1 MPDAPRRA
9 AQSPA
14 RSAVKSSVETLSP
27 TRARLT
33 VEVPFD
39 ELAPA
44 IEVAYKKIARQVKV
58 QGFRPGKV
66 PARILDQRVG
76 RGVVLEEA
84 VNDALPAAYRE
95 AVDEHQVAAIG
106 QPEVEVTS
114 FADGQPLAFTATVDV
129 RPDIALPSY
138 DGLPVTVDAVEVTNV
153 EADQQL
159 ASLQDRFATLKTV
172 ERPATT
178 GDYVLI
184 DINATTPDG
193 TPIEGSEAKGLSYEV
208 GSDSL
213 ITGID
218 EAVTGASAGDQR
230 EFTAEIQYGVHAG
243 TAATF
248 HVTVTAV
255 KEKEVPPLD
264 DDFATT
270 ASEFETIEEL
280 RADVRGRMERLRR
293 LEQGVQARDRALE
306 ALLERTE
313 VPLPESMVGS
323 EAAWRLESI
332 AEQVSEAGMEL
343 EAFLKESGQTLEQ
356 LQADARSGAEQAVR
370 AQLVLDAIGLKEE
383 LGVNESELTDQV
395 VRRAQR
401 AGLSPD
407 DLAQRL
413 VRQGQLTTLMAEIV
427 RGKALALVLEAATV
441 TDTNGAPVDLS
452 DLRDDATPAAGV
464 EAPLALDD
472 DHDHGDHEGHEH

>member
-1 MPDAPRRA
+1 
-9 AQSPA
+9 
-14 RSAVKSSVETLSP
+14 VKASVETLSP
-27 TRARLT
+27 TRVKLN
-33 VEVPFD
+33 VEVPFAD
-39 ELAPA
+39 LAPA
-44 IEVAYKKIARQVKV
+44 VDTAYKRIARQVKI

-84 VNDALPAAYRE
+84 LNDALPGFYRE

-106 QPEVEVTS
+106 QPEIDLTS
-114 FADGQPLAFTATVDV
+114 FADGEPLTFTATVDV
-129 RPDIALPSY
+129 RPDIALPPY
-138 DGLPVTVDAVEVTNV
+138 DGLAVTVDAVDVTAVEV
-153 EADQQL
+153 DQQL
-159 ASLQDRFATLKTV
+159 ASLQDRFASLKTV
-172 ERPATT
+172 ERPAAS
-178 GDYVLI
+178 GDYVVI

-218 EAVTGASAGDQR
+218 EAVAGAAAGDER
-230 EFTAEIQYGVHAG
+230 EFTAEIQYGIHAG

-270 ASEFETIEEL
+270 ASEFETIAEL
-280 RADVRGRMERLRR
+280 RGDVRGRIERLRR
-293 LEQGVQARDRALE
+293 LEQGVQARDRVLE

-313 VPLPESMVGS
+313 VPLPESMV
-323 EAAWRLESI
+323 EAETAWRLQSM
-332 AEQVSEAGMEL
+332 AEQVAEAGMEMA
-343 EAFLKESGQTLEQ
+343 AFLAESGQTQEQ
-356 LQADARSGAEQAVR
+356 LEADARTGAEQAVR
-370 AQLVLDAIGLKEE
+370 AQLVLDAVGRKEE
-383 LGVNESELTDQV
+383 LGVTEAELTDQV

-401 AGLSPD
+401 AGLGPD
-407 DLAQRL
+407 ELAQRL
-413 VRQGQLTTLMAEIV
+413 VRQGGLPSLMAEIV
-427 RGKALALVLEAATV
+427 RGKALATILEAAKV

-452 DLRDDATPAAGV
+452 DLRDDAAAMAGV
-464 EAPLALDD
+464 EAPLPPEDEHAGH
-472 DHDHGDHEGHEH
+472 DHD